1 VDSLL
6 ILDMIVQKAI
16 IGNFVTEEPL
26 WFKLTYPFLWHP
38 VKGMIQSGAIFMV
51 VAVSAERYRAVC
63 HPLSKRQPPYK
74 FIILVIIVS
83 ITLDIPRFLHFK
95 LVDNYTDYWTT
106 SIMEDP
112 VYIRFSSYWDELITT
127 GILPLLALIYFNLR
141 IYLKVREIAF
151 RTAFMNELRHR

>member
-1 VDSLL
+1 MDSLL

-112 VYIRFSSYWDELITT
+112 LYIRFSSYWDELITT

-141 IYLKVREIAF
+141 IYLKVRLPL
-151 RTAFMNELRHR
+151 ELLS